1 MSNAI
6 EAIGHNGVINIHT
19 KLDINKGT
27 ISAWFT
33 DSGTGIATNDIDS
46 IFDPFFS
53 TKPVGK
59 GTGLGLSVSFGII
72 QDHGG
77 QISAISPAP
86 KSLLEDGAT
95 RTENW
100 GPGTSFQVVLP
111 LDEIGYE

>member
-19 KLDINKGT
+19 ELDINVGT
-27 ISAWFT
+27 ITAWFS

-77 QISAISPAP
+77 RISAISPAS
-86 KSLLEDGAT
+86 KRLLEDDAT

-100 GPGTSFQVVLP
+100 GPGTSFKVVLP